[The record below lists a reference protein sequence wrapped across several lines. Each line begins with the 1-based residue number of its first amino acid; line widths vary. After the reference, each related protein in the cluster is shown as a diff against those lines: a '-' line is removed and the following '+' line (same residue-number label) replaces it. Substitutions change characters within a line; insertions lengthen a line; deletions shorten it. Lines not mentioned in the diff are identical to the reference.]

1 MKSKDVILNGLQMYA
16 MEAIIN
22 MVDSKS
28 VSSYLPVYKAFHCLT
43 AK

>member
-22 MVDSKS
+22 MVNSKS